1 MNTDIVEVNSNA
13 AAYLKEKLIPVSI
26 TKLLPVLFLFI
37 ITILFAQKLP
47 KYDYGQFQTIYFFSF
62 VLCVVLNFGI
72 SSLILSSN
80 LYSVV
85 FFIRKNKF
93 KIVAFYSLL
102 SLTIFFVVYNIQNLN
117 KVTALLLFLY
127 ILLQVVNNIIDA
139 FLIKTNKTKVF
150 VWLNFIYA
158 ILFLAIHLYFY
169 FFAFSLNKLLVCLI
183 ILAALKVISACFI
196 KLKFENTTIEIEENL
211 FLKDWVFIGT
221 TITIGIVAM
230 WLDKIYM
237 QYLMTPEEFAVF
249 FNGAIELPF
258 LGIIIGAMETILLK
272 NISSNVSNK
281 LEAASLFKESIK
293 ILSNIAIP
301 LFFCFLI
308 MHQEAFSIILKD
320 KYNES
325 IPIFFIYIFLIP
337 LRVTHFGV
345 ILQCYGK
352 ANIVTLGAVL
362 DLILS
367 FTLMV
372 ILYPKFS
379 SKGVAIALVVS
390 TYLQVVF
397 YLWKSADVLK
407 MKIRNLIPVN
417 YFLKLLISNALIFGI
432 LFLLKKNINS
442 LSFLITTLIITGAI
456 IVFLISNYW
465 KNSNTAAT
473 KLL

>member
-1 MNTDIVEVNSNA
+1 MNTDIVEVNRNA
-13 AAYLKEKLIPVSI
+13 AAYLKGKLIPVSI

-37 ITILFAQKLP
+37 ITILFAQKLS

-62 VLCVVLNFGI
+62 VLCVILNFGT

-272 NISSNVSNK
+272 NISSNLNNK
-281 LEAASLFKESIK
+281 QEAASLFKESIK
-293 ILSNIAIP
+293 I
-301 LFFCFLI
+301 
-308 MHQEAFSIILKD
+308 
-320 KYNES
+320 
-325 IPIFFIYIFLIP
+325 
-337 LRVTHFGV
+337 
-345 ILQCYGK
+345 
-352 ANIVTLGAVL
+352 
-362 DLILS
+362 
-367 FTLMV
+367 
-372 ILYPKFS
+372 
-379 SKGVAIALVVS
+379 
-390 TYLQVVF
+390 
-397 YLWKSADVLK
+397 
-407 MKIRNLIPVN
+407 
-417 YFLKLLISNALIFGI
+417 
-432 LFLLKKNINS
+432 
-442 LSFLITTLIITGAI
+442 
-456 IVFLISNYW
+456 
-465 KNSNTAAT
+465 
-473 KLL
+473 